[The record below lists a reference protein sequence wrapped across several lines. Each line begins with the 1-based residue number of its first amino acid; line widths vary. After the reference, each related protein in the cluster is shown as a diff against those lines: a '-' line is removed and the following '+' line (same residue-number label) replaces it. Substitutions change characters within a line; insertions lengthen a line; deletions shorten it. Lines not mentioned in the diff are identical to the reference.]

1 MDRSNRQPGAPRS
14 TFAAL
19 RERMVWDVSHDP
31 LHLGYL
37 GLAQGVPLVVHV
49 LAVERARPP
58 ARPGAEHLRALLEP
72 AAARRPDRRRAGRG
86 RGRALRGGLRRRHG
100 GDQRPGT
107 ADLAAAARAQLRS
120 RAAPALPGR
129 LRARGAWGPPR
140 GPHVDQSAMSGPPT
154 MDRSRGGWG

>member
-49 LAVERARPP
+49 LAVERPRPP

-72 AAARRPDRRRAGRG
+72 AAARRPDRRRAGGG
-86 RGRALRGGLRRRHG
+86 RGRALRRGLRRRDG
-100 GDQRPGT
+100 GDQRAGP
-107 ADLAAAARAQLRS
+107 ADFEAAARAGLGWR
-120 RAAPALPGR
+120 
-129 LRARGAWGPPR
+129 RARALRGRAERGGVWGAIWGPPTR
-140 GPHVDQSAMSGPPT
+140 TDGQVD
-154 MDRSRGGWG
+154 R